1 MLHLETVASAS
12 VLMLLGC
19 VVGVGFMVRFLVA
32 VTLDR
37 KQAYFA
43 HTVRPGGLHY
53 AADASRHR
61 GTVANSASH
70 LAIGV
75 VRITTALTWNSGDG
89 PRETAASQPH
99 AATAGKAGREVGAT
113 AERRYRS
120 G

>member
-1 MLHLETVASAS
+1 MLHLETVASAN

-19 VVGVGFMVRFLVA
+19 VVGVAFMFHFLVA
-32 VTLDR
+32 LTLDR
-37 KQAYFA
+37 KQAYFE

-61 GTVANSASH
+61 GAVANSASH

-75 VRITTALTWNSGDG
+75 VRITTALTWNTGSK
-89 PRETAASQPH
+89 PRETAGDPLH
-99 AATAGKAGREVGAT
+99 AAAAGKAGREAGAT
-113 AERRYRS
+113 SERRYRS